1 MTAVL
6 YSYALEKPDCAEEA
20 GTWCAWIYDLTK
32 NETVSRSADW
42 LIARPSKILL
52 VLLVALVIR
61 HIAHRAINRLTA
73 GSAAGQVPALLRPL
87 KERAPEALLGSL
99 LSERRSQRARTIG
112 SVLRSVSSL
121 VVLGTALAMILG
133 VLGLNLAP
141 VVASAGIVGL
151 ALGFGAQNLVKDF
164 LSGIFMMLEDQYG
177 VGDVVDL
184 GEATGVVEAVGMRI
198 TTVRDV
204 AGTVWYVR
212 NGEVLRVGNKS
223 QGYAVAV
230 VDLPLAHGADV
241 ARATALAQS
250 VAAETTAQPP
260 LSEHVLEPP
269 VVLGVESI
277 TPDAVTL
284 RLTVK
289 VTAGKQWSVQ
299 RALLTAVKASF
310 DAAGL
315 PAPYPA
321 AAARASM
328 PSPAGS
334 AVPVPSTPSDGVG
347 DRRRSPAEPAPDK
360 AASDKPAADKP
371 APDKPAPDKRA
382 PDKPSA

>member
-1 MTAVL
+1 MRVVL
-6 YSYALEKPDCAEEA
+6 DSYALDKPDCAEDA
-20 GTWCAWIYDLTK
+20 GSWCAWVYDLTK
-32 NETVSRSADW
+32 NEAVSRSADW

-61 HIAHRAINRLTA
+61 HLVHRAIRRLTA

-99 LSERRSQRARTIG
+99 LSERRAQRARTIG

-133 VLGLNLAP
+133 VLGLDLAP
-141 VVASAGIVGL
+141 VIASAGILGL

-184 GEATGVVEAVGMRI
+184 GEATGVVEAVGMRV

-204 AGTVWYVR
+204 SGTVWYVR

-241 ARATALAQS
+241 VKATALAQS
-250 VAAETTAQPP
+250 VSTDLTAQPP

-269 VVLGVESI
+269 VVLGVESV
-277 TPDAVTL
+277 TPAAVTL

-289 VTAGKQWSVQ
+289 VAAGKQWSVQ
-299 RALLTAVKASF
+299 RALLAAVMAAF

-321 AAARASM
+321 AAM
-328 PSPAGS
+328 PTAP
-334 AVPVPSTPSDGVG
+334 
-347 DRRRSPAEPAPDK
+347 RQPAPDQ
-360 AASDKPAADKP
+360 
-371 APDKPAPDKRA
+371 R
-382 PDKPSA
+382 